1 MLSNLS
7 QDLLQI
13 RSYVYAEEPNID
25 IHNFIGTFT
34 RVSGYI
40 VTLNPNLP
48 SDMLISSPTSE
59 SLSLLCSSCN
69 RNRARLCSTH
79 TSELST
85 VISVLLNTP
94 QQKHAERKMLIEV
107 YLCSQLLSY
116 RTQFIGFIYKNC
128 ESDTFK
134 LLNVL
139 F

>member
-1 MLSNLS
+1 MLSNLL

-34 RVSGYI
+34 RVSGCI

-79 TSELST
+79 KSELST

-94 QQKHAERKMLIEV
+94 QQKHAERKMLIEL

>member
-34 RVSGYI
+34 RVSGCI

-69 RNRARLCSTH
+69 RNRA
-79 TSELST
+79 ELST

-134 LLNVL
+134 LLNVW

>member
-34 RVSGYI
+34 RVSGCV

-79 TSELST
+79 KSELST

-94 QQKHAERKMLIEV
+94 NRSMQKERCSLNRICALNCCLIEHNLLV
-107 YLCSQLLSY
+107 SSIKTVKVTLLS
-116 RTQFIGFIYKNC
+116 C
-128 ESDTFK
+128 
-134 LLNVL
+134 
-139 F
+139 

>member
-34 RVSGYI
+34 RVSGCI

-48 SDMLISSPTSE
+48 SGMLISSPTSE

-79 TSELST
+79 NSELST

>member
-34 RVSGYI
+34 RVSGCV

-79 TSELST
+79 KSELST

-94 QQKHAERKMLIEV
+94 QQKHAERKMLIEP

>member
-34 RVSGYI
+34 RVSGCI

-79 TSELST
+79 TPELST

-116 RTQFIGFIYKNC
+116 STQFIGFIYKNC